1 MRFNYSLSLQKI
13 VFCLTLLLGLF
24 SNLLAQNKPGTIAGK
39 IIDKAS
45 GEALIGATVMVE
57 GSDNGTVTD
66 IEGNFT
72 LELTPGTFILVCSYV
87 SYQNEKVQ
95 VIAKSG
101 EVTNLNLT
109 MQESVSALDEVVIVA
124 TVEKSSALALLTE
137 RKNSAQVSDGISADA
152 IRKTPDRT
160 TSDVLKRVTGAS
172 IQDGKFAIIRGMND
186 RYNAGYLDG
195 ALLPSTEADRK
206 AFAFDVVPASLLD
219 NLQIIKAGSPDLVGD
234 FGGGVIKINT
244 KAVPTQFTQTI
255 SIGAQMH
262 SLTTGKDFLQF
273 KRYSGESLN
282 FVSNERNLPTFG
294 DNELKSN
301 TQFPSAAQRQQF
313 ATISQR
319 FNNDWSNEV
328 LSAGP
333 NTRLSYSLGFPI
345 RLSGNK
351 KIGVLFALN
360 YANTRRFSEGTIN
373 SFDGAGQLSN
383 YNDKI
388 SNQNFST
395 GGLLNVNYVAGK
407 TQISFRNLLNANT
420 DNTSISRI
428 GVGNIT
434 DQILVRNFA
443 NQINYNGLYNSILS
457 VKQIIGENNLTL
469 SASANYS
476 KVRRRLP
483 DYRIINYTNVDP
495 SDANNY
501 VVSTGD
507 FFNSSSGRFV
517 SDLNESLAGG
527 SLELAKQFKSGKSVR
542 TEVKAGFFYQGR
554 DRDFSSRN
562 FVYNGNP
569 SSNTQNPATDLA
581 TDKISGTTLYLQ
593 EKTSDD
599 LAFYAG
605 KSSLTAVYAMA
616 DQKFFD
622 KLRAVYGLRYE
633 DANIEVFN
641 QKVNTDVAKIKQSIV
656 LPSINLSYSLSEKS
670 NLRAAYFSSVNRPEF
685 RELAPFAFFVFD
697 RNAEVK
703 GSPTLEIATLNN
715 FDLRFEFFPSG
726 NQLISVGGFYKT
738 IQNPIEFGIDITQ
751 ILTTFTYQNEKSANV
766 YGLEF
771 ELRKNFDF
779 LNGGKETGFLH
790 DLVMFSNL
798 ALVQSKLSFD
808 PGSQAKQDRPL
819 QGQSPYIINIGL
831 QYENPR
837 TGWFAS
843 AVLNRV
849 GRRIAFV
856 GVDPKFADT
865 RQDIFEQPRTVIDLQ
880 AGKNIGKLNVKLTA
894 GDILRQ
900 DLLYYQDA
908 NQDKKFSAE
917 NDRILFNFTN
927 GFTTTIALSYAF

>member
-1 MRFNYSLSLQKI
+1 MRFSYCLSLQKT
-13 VFCLTLLLGLF
+13 VFCLALLLGLF
-24 SNLLAQNKPGTIAGK
+24 TNLTAQNKPGTIAGK
-39 IIDKAS
+39 IIDKAT

-57 GSDNGTVTD
+57 GTDNGTVTD

-72 LELTPGTFILVCSYV
+72 LDLNPGTVVLVCSYV

-95 VIAKSG
+95 VEVKSG

-137 RKNSAQVSDGISADA
+137 RKNAAQVSDGISADL

-219 NLQIIKAGSPDLVGD
+219 NLQIIKAGTPDLVGD

-244 KAVPTQFTQTI
+244 KAIPTQFTQNI
-255 SIGAQMH
+255 SIGTQMH
-262 SLTTGKDFLQF
+262 SLTTGKDFFQF

-282 FVSNERNLPTFG
+282 FVSKARDLPSFDENG
-294 DNELKSN
+294 LKSN
-301 TQFPSAAQRQQF
+301 TQFPGAAQKQQF
-313 ATISQR
+313 AEITQK
-319 FNNDWSNEV
+319 FNNDWSNEI
-328 LSAGP
+328 LSAAP
-333 NTRLSYSLGFPI
+333 NTRFSYSLGFPI

-373 SFDGAGQLSN
+373 TFDGSGQVSN
-383 YNDKI
+383 FNDKI
-388 SNQNFST
+388 YTQNFST

-407 TQISFRNLLNANT
+407 TQINFRNLLNANT
-420 DNTSISRI
+420 DNTAINRS
-428 GVGNIT
+428 GVGNYT
-434 DQILVRNFA
+434 DQIMVRNFA
-443 NQINYNGLYNSILS
+443 NLINYNGLYNTILS
-457 VKQIIGENNLTL
+457 IKQIIGENNLTL
-469 SASANYS
+469 NASVNYS

-483 DYRIINYTNVDP
+483 DYRIVNYTNVDP

-501 VVSTGD
+501 VVTTGD

-527 SLELAKQFKSGKSVR
+527 SLELAKQFKSSKSVK

-554 DRDFSSRN
+554 DRDFTSRN

-581 TDKISGTTLYLQ
+581 SDKIGGTTLYLQ
-593 EKTSDD
+593 EKTAND

-605 KSSLTAVYAMA
+605 ESSLTAVYAMA

-633 DANIEVFN
+633 DADIKVFN
-641 QKVNTDVAKIKQSIV
+641 QKINTDVANIKQSIL
-656 LPSINLSYSLSEKS
+656 LPSVNLSYSLSEKS

-685 RELAPFAFFVFD
+685 RELAPFAFYVFD

-703 GSPTLEIATLNN
+703 GSPILEIATLNN

-726 NQLISVGGFYKT
+726 NQLISIGGFYKT

-798 ALVQSKLSFD
+798 ALIKSELSFD
-808 PGSQAKQDRPL
+808 PGSQGKEGRPL

-831 QYENPR
+831 QYENPKN
-837 TGWFAS
+837 GWFAS

-856 GVDPKFADT
+856 GVDPQFADT
-865 RQDIFEQPRTVIDLQ
+865 RQDIYEQPRTVIDLQ

-927 GFTTTIALSYAF
+927 GFTTTLALSYAF